1 MLIFISQFL
10 TIYLLGMQSLMVR
23 DNNYLGA
30 FIGSLLIGACQY
42 YIYNITGSFSMLS
55 LDWFIFIIAG
65 PIAIISAMKTH
76 PLLLKLM
83 KRGNSIE

>member
-1 MLIFISQFL
+1 MLIFLSQFL

-30 FIGSLLIGACQY
+30 ALGSLLIGVCQF
-42 YIYNITGSFSMLS
+42 YIYNVTGSFSMFS
-55 LDWFIFIIAG
+55 LDWGIFILAG
-65 PIAIISAMKTH
+65 PIAIVSAMKTH

-83 KRGNSIE
+83 KRDTNDK